1 VHVLLTCGSPT
12 LSVGWS
18 KKQEV
23 TITICVVPLRDYC
36 YINFRCS
43 SYPMVWLNYWTV
55 RHLELWRWLV
65 MIDWD
70 EVGIFEEWRVEN
82 RWWWVRGGVSVITCR
97 AWRKNLRN
105 PSISIPTLCVISLQN
120 HIIILCTYAESI
132 KIIPKLPSEQKRA
145 FDLSNENIFHW

>member
-1 VHVLLTCGSPT
+1 MQVLLISWSSP
-12 LSVGWS
+12 LNVGHS

-36 YINFRCS
+36 YTNFRCS
-43 SYPMVWLNYWTV
+43 SYPVAWLNNRMV

-82 RWWWVRGGVSVITCR
+82 RWWWVRGGVSVITCC
-97 AWRKNLRN
+97 AWRK
-105 PSISIPTLCVISLQN
+105 ICVIPLCHFLPDLPSYLYLERMLKSLRVISKLPLE
-120 HIIILCTYAESI
+120 HERVFD
-132 KIIPKLPSEQKRA
+132 LPSENFFR
-145 FDLSNENIFHW
+145 S